1 MAQSD
6 ETLMTE
12 VTRGQLDSAAPL
24 FRRHQPSL
32 QRFFSGT
39 LYDRQQADDAVQEV
53 FSRLLKYRATWRD
66 EGRFAAWLYTLARNV
81 ARDMATSKAT
91 RSIPSTTGAR
101 DERLDDAD
109 PLAFVTAASTEARMR
124 SALNALPADGREMLL
139 LARLRELPYTD
150 IAAMY
155 GVSVSAVKMRIH
167 RALVSLHEELN
178 DESRH
183 DL

>member
-1 MAQSD
+1 
-6 ETLMTE
+6 
-12 VTRGQLDSAAPL
+12 
-24 FRRHQPSL
+24 
-32 QRFFSGT
+32 
-39 LYDRQQADDAVQEV
+39 
-53 FSRLLKYRATWRD
+53 
-66 EGRFAAWLYTLARNV
+66 
-81 ARDMATSKAT
+81 
-91 RSIPSTTGAR
+91 
-101 DERLDDAD
+101 
-109 PLAFVTAASTEARMR
+109 MR

-150 IAAMY
+150 IAEMY